1 MVNND
6 CTKVLRSHSLLH
18 SHKKRKE
25 SLKTRAVLLIFFF
38 ELEIYGMVLLGIH
51 QNNENDSFYCSFSEI
66 FLSENH
72 FAAVLATFCYEYRA
86 NASEAAEKITTNQ
99 KDNLKCY

>member
-1 MVNND
+1 MLSASVYLVLKLFSISNVDIMVNND

-51 QNNENDSFYCSFSEI
+51 QNNENDSFYCFI
-66 FLSENH
+66 P
-72 FAAVLATFCYEYRA
+72 
-86 NASEAAEKITTNQ
+86 
-99 KDNLKCY
+99 